1 MTLQQALSDL
11 LQAVGVVLGVLAT
24 TYLPRVPG
32 WINAHVKNKELAT
45 TLELV
50 AKLAQ
55 WAVSDVEPAST
66 DSASPSGSA
75 KKAAA
80 VAIVKAGLAKQDMTV
95 TDAVVSGAVE
105 KAVSDLHQAYGQ
117 TDTAVDT
124 PINDHPLPEGTKVLS
139 SEATAKLFGS
149 QSQTPVSESTSQF
162 HWGGDG
168 NG

>member
-66 DSASPSGSA
+66 DSASPSGST

-105 KAVSDLHQAYGQ
+105 KAVSGLHQKYADTTPVEPASQ
-117 TDTAVDT
+117 TPVQPA
-124 PINDHPLPEGTKVLS
+124 
-139 SEATAKLFGS
+139 SES
-149 QSQTPVSESTSQF
+149 QSQTPVSESASQF